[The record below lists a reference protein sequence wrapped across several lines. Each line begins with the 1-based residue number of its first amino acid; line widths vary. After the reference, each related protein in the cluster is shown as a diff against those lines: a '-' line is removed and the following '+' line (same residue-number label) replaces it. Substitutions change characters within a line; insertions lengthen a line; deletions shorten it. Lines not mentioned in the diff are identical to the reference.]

1 MKTDRGSATV
11 ELVLLAP
18 VLVVLALF
26 VVYAGRGAEALTQVR
41 HSADQGARAASL
53 VRISRMET
61 VGRAAVLADL
71 QLSGMSCVNPQINVA
86 VDTDS
91 AVRSVLVEV
100 ECVVN
105 QTGLCLIGLSER
117 VVTAQSIEVIDRWR
131 AEP

>member
-71 QLSGMSCVNPQINVA
+71 QLSGVSCVNPQINVA

-105 QTGLCLIGLSER
+105 QKGLGLIGLSER

>member
-1 MKTDRGSATV
+1 MCAN
-11 ELVLLAP
+11 
-18 VLVVLALF
+18 
-26 VVYAGRGAEALTQVR
+26 QVR

-86 VDTDS
+86 VDTES

-105 QTGLCLIGLSER
+105 QTGLGLIGLSER

>member
-86 VDTDS
+86 VDTES

-105 QTGLCLIGLSER
+105 QTGLNLIGLRER

>member
-53 VRISRMET
+53 VRVSRMET
-61 VGRAAVLADL
+61 VGSAAVLA
-71 QLSGMSCVNPQINVA
+71 
-86 VDTDS
+86 
-91 AVRSVLVEV
+91 EV

-105 QTGLCLIGLSER
+105 KTGLGLIGLSER

>member
-41 HSADQGARAASL
+41 HSADQGSRAASL

-61 VGRAAVLADL
+61 VGRVAVLADL

-86 VDTDS
+86 VDTES

-105 QTGLCLIGLSER
+105 QTGLNLIGLRER

>member
-86 VDTDS
+86 VDNES

-105 QTGLCLIGLSER
+105 QTGLGLIGLRER

>member
-53 VRISRMET
+53 VRVSRMET
-61 VGRAAVLADL
+61 VGSAAVLADL

-91 AVRSVLVEV
+91 VVRSVLV
-100 ECVVN
+100 
-105 QTGLCLIGLSER
+105 
-117 VVTAQSIEVIDRWR
+117 
-131 AEP
+131 

>member
-86 VDTDS
+86 VDTES

-100 ECVVN
+100 ECVVS
-105 QTGLCLIGLSER
+105 QTGLGLIGLSER

>member
-53 VRISRMET
+53 VRLSRMES
-61 VGRAAVLADL
+61 VGRSAVLTDL
-71 QLSGMSCVNPQINVA
+71 ERSGASCINPQINVA
-86 VDTDS
+86 IDNES

-100 ECVVN
+100 ECTIN
-105 QTGLCLIGLSER
+105 QAGLGLIGLTDR
-117 VVTAQSIEVIDRWR
+117 IVTAQSIEVIDRWR

>member
-26 VVYAGRGAEALTQVR
+26 VVYAGRGAEAITQVR

-105 QTGLCLIGLSER
+105 QTVLGLIGLSER

>member
-71 QLSGMSCVNPQINVA
+71 QMSGMSCVNPQINVA

-105 QTGLCLIGLSER
+105 QIGLGLIGLRER

>member
-18 VLVVLALF
+18 VLVVLVLF

-61 VGRAAVLADL
+61 VGRSAVLADL

-86 VDTDS
+86 VDTES

-105 QTGLCLIGLSER
+105 QIGLGLIGLRER